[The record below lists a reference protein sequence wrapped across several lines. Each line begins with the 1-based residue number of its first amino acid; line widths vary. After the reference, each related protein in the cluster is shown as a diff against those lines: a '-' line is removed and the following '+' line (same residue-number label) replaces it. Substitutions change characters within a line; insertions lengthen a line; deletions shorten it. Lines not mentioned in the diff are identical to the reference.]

1 MTHAEI
7 EAFLAICRHKN
18 ISKAA
23 DALYI
28 TQTSLSARL
37 KALEE
42 ELGYT
47 LLLRGKGKREVSL
60 TPRGQAFHQLALQY
74 QGILQKMD
82 LLDKDAM
89 PDKLRVSAIN
99 SVGSCL
105 LTPVLERFLEK
116 YPAIHLTM
124 QNMEAEMACLSIIQ
138 GKTDM
143 AFSTAKVESDQIVA
157 TLILRDPFTVVCAK
171 DSPFPE
177 TVTLEDLPVGN
188 EVYNKWS
195 FEYEFWHQT
204 TFGTDTTPQ
213 LQLELVE
220 QLGHFVSKPGK
231 WALVPKSVA
240 AYLSRTHSLRQC
252 APAFRIPDRSI
263 YLLRARDNAES
274 SGIGYFLNTLRE
286 VLQEPYGENFLL

>member
-23 DALYI
+23 DGLYI

-47 LLLRGKGKREVSL
+47 LLLRGKGKREVTL
-60 TPRGQAFHQLALQY
+60 TPRGQAFYNLALEY
-74 QGILQKMD
+74 QSVLQKMD
-82 LLDKDAM
+82 SLDKAEM

-99 SVGSCL
+99 SVGTCL
-105 LTPVLERFLEK
+105 LTPVLERFLDK

-143 AFSTAKVESDQIVA
+143 AFSTAKVETDQIVA
-157 TLILRDPFTVVCAK
+157 TPVLRDPFTVVCAK
-171 DSPFPE
+171 ESAFPE
-177 TVTLEDLPVGN
+177 TVTLEDLPVCD

-204 TFGTDTTPQ
+204 TFGADTTPH

-220 QLGHFVSKPGK
+220 QLGRFVSKPGK
-231 WALVPKSVA
+231 WALVPQSVA
-240 AYLSRTHSLRQC
+240 AYLSHIHGLRRC
-252 APAFRIPDRSI
+252 TPAFRIPDRSI
-263 YLLRARDNAES
+263 YLLRARDNADTT
-274 SGIGYFLNTLRE
+274 GIGYFLNTFQE
-286 VLQEPYGENFLL
+286 VLQEPYLTVV